1 MTASS
6 DESGSM
12 INQYVIKQNN
22 PVSTPGEAG
31 FSLLELAI
39 ALVILS
45 LMMGWLMTP
54 LRVQHSLQK
63 YQQTEQRLQ
72 IAQQA
77 LLGHAVIHHYLPCPD
92 TDSPPDGW
100 ENVLSNQSC
109 VGDEGILPWM
119 QLGLVATDAWGRY
132 FRYRAD
138 STFTH
143 HAQWFSV
150 AAAESASNV
159 QVLGDTGAA
168 TSIPSR
174 PAAIVLSHGENGL
187 GGIQSVS
194 GGQSHAMAAAV
205 HSDEQENADGDLTFV
220 DKAQQQTASAVF
232 DDKLIMLSPK
242 VLIQQ
247 MVQAQR
253 LP

>member
-1 MTASS
+1 MAYS
-6 DESGSM
+6 D
-12 INQYVIKQNN
+12 
-22 PVSTPGEAG
+22 G

-45 LMMGWLMTP
+45 LMMGWLITP
-54 LRVQHSLQK
+54 LRVQQSVQK

-72 IAQQA
+72 VIQQA
-77 LLGHAVIHHYLPCPD
+77 LVGHAVIHHYLPCPD
-92 TDSPPDGW
+92 TDNPPDGW
-100 ENVLSNQSC
+100 ENVLANQSC
-109 VGDEGILPWM
+109 ASDEGWLPWM

-143 HAQWFSV
+143 HAQWFTV
-150 AAAESASNV
+150 AAAENASNI
-159 QVLGDTGAA
+159 QVAGDNGVV
-168 TSIPSR
+168 TSVPSR
-174 PAAIVLSHGENGL
+174 PAAVVLSHGENGL

-194 GGQSHAMAAAV
+194 GGQVFALPVPV
-205 HSDEQENADGDLTFV
+205 HPDEQENADGDLSFV
-220 DKAQQQTASAVF
+220 DKPQQQAGGAVF
-232 DDKLIMLSPK
+232 DDRLVMLSPK

>member
-1 MTASS
+1 
-6 DESGSM
+6 M
-12 INQYVIKQNN
+12 IEQRVIRQDKQLYRLY
-22 PVSTPGEAG
+22 ADG

-72 IAQQA
+72 MAQQA
-77 LLGHAVIHHYLPCPD
+77 LLGHAVIYHYLPCPD
-92 TDSPPDGW
+92 TDNPPDGW
-100 ENVLSNQSC
+100 ENVSANQSC
-109 VGDEGILPWM
+109 ASDEGTLPWM

-159 QVLGDTGAA
+159 QVVGEAGAA
-168 TSIPSR
+168 TSTPSR

-205 HSDEQENADGDLTFV
+205 HPDEQENADGDLTFV
-220 DKAQQQTASAVF
+220 DKAYQQTANALF
-232 DDKLIMLSPK
+232 DDRLIMLSPK

>member
-1 MTASS
+1 MF
-6 DESGSM
+6 GRG
-12 INQYVIKQNN
+12 VIKRNN
-22 PVSTPGEAG
+22 PVSQPRETG

-45 LMMGWLMTP
+45 LMMGWIMTP

-72 IAQQA
+72 MAQQA
-77 LLGHAVIHHYLPCPD
+77 LQGHAVIHHYLPCPD

-100 ENVLSNQSC
+100 ENVSTNQSC
-109 VGDEGILPWM
+109 ASDEGILPWM

-138 STFTH
+138 SSFTH

-150 AAAESASNV
+150 TSAESASSV
-159 QVLGDTGAA
+159 QVVGEAGAS
-168 TSIPSR
+168 TSTPSR

-194 GGQSHAMAAAV
+194 GGQSHAMAEAV
-205 HSDEQENADGDLTFV
+205 HADEQENADGDLTFV
-220 DKAQQQTASAVF
+220 DKAQQQTANAVF

>member
-1 MTASS
+1 MISS
-6 DESGSM
+6 GKKFFTTYA
-12 INQYVIKQNN
+12 Q
-22 PVSTPGEAG
+22 G

-45 LMMGWLMTP
+45 LMMGWLMMP
-54 LRVQHSLQK
+54 LRVQHSMQK

-72 IAQQA
+72 MAQQA
-77 LLGHAVIHHYLPCPD
+77 LLGHALIHHYLPCPD
-92 TDSPPDGW
+92 TDNPPDGW
-100 ENVLSNQSC
+100 ENVLSGQGCTS
-109 VGDEGILPWM
+109 DEGVLPWM
-119 QLGLVATDAWGRY
+119 QLGLAATDAWGRY

-138 STFTH
+138 ATFSH
-143 HAQWFSV
+143 HALWFSV
-150 AAAESASNV
+150 TAAENASNI
-159 QVLGDTGAA
+159 QVTGDNGAA

-174 PAAIVLSHGENGL
+174 PAAMVLSHGENGL

-194 GGQSHAMAAAV
+194 GGVAHAMTAPE
-205 HSDEQENADGDLTFV
+205 HPDEQENADGDLVFV
-220 DKAQQQTASAVF
+220 DKVQQQTGSAVF
-232 DDKLIMLSPK
+232 DDRLIMLSPK

>member
-1 MTASS
+1 MMHSVVR
-6 DESGSM
+6 
-12 INQYVIKQNN
+12 Q
-22 PVSTPGEAG
+22 PGRKTLGNHVHG

-72 IAQQA
+72 LAQQA
-77 LLGHAVIHHYLPCPD
+77 LLGHALIHHYLPCPD
-92 TDSPPDGW
+92 TDNPPDGW
-100 ENVLSNQSC
+100 ENRSDQHCTHDKGV
-109 VGDEGILPWM
+109 LPWAE
-119 QLGLVATDAWGRY
+119 LGLVATDAWGRY
-132 FRYRAD
+132 FRYHAD
-138 STFTH
+138 ATFTH
-143 HAQWFSV
+143 RSQWFSIN
-150 AAAESASNV
+150 AAENASNIEV
-159 QVLGDTGAA
+159 IGDSGAA
-168 TSIPSR
+168 TSSPSH

-194 GGQSHAMAAAV
+194 GGLAYAMPAPSHPDELEN
-205 HSDEQENADGDLTFV
+205 SDDDLVFV
-220 DKAQQQTASAVF
+220 DKAQQQTGTAVF
-232 DDKLIMLSPK
+232 DDRLVMLSPK

>member
-1 MTASS
+1 MNIS
-6 DESGSM
+6 
-12 INQYVIKQNN
+12 NNHQCLIKQAHRVFN
-22 PVSTPGEAG
+22 SHEKG

-54 LRVQHSLQK
+54 LRVQQSLQK

-72 IAQQA
+72 MAQQG
-77 LLGHAVIHHYLPCPD
+77 LLGHAVIYHYLPCPD

-100 ENVLSNQSC
+100 ENVLPNQSC
-109 VGDEGILPWM
+109 TSVEGMLPWM

-132 FRYRAD
+132 FRYRVD
-138 STFTH
+138 STFSH

-150 AAAESASNV
+150 AAAENASNI
-159 QVLGDTGAA
+159 QVVGDSGAT
-168 TSIPSR
+168 TSSPSR

-194 GGQSHAMAAAV
+194 GGQSHAMTAPV
-205 HSDEQENADGDLTFV
+205 HPDEQENADGDLTFV
-220 DKAQQQTASAVF
+220 DKAQQQSGNAVF
-232 DDKLIMLSPK
+232 DDRLIMLSPK

>member
-1 MTASS
+1 MSRAPHNRQIDIRAAMS
-6 DESGSM
+6 
-12 INQYVIKQNN
+12 
-22 PVSTPGEAG
+22 G
-31 FSLLELAI
+31 FSLLEMAL

-54 LRVQHSLQK
+54 LRVQHGLQK
-63 YQQTEQRLQ
+63 YQQTEQRLYV
-72 IAQQA
+72 AQQA
-77 LLGHAVIHHYLPCPD
+77 LIGHAIIYHYLPCPD
-92 TDSPPDGW
+92 TDQPPDGW
-100 ENVLSNQSC
+100 ENVSANQSC
-109 VGDEGILPWM
+109 AGDEGLLPWL
-119 QLGLVATDAWGRY
+119 QLGLVATDAWGRF

-150 AAAESASNV
+150 SAAENASNI
-159 QVLGDTGAA
+159 QVSGDNGLV
-168 TSIPSR
+168 TSAPSR

-194 GGQSHAMAAAV
+194 GGQAHAMAAPT
-205 HSDEQENADGDLTFV
+205 HSDELENADGDLAFV
-220 DKAQQQTASAVF
+220 DKAQQQAAGAVF
-232 DDKLIMLSPK
+232 DDRLVMLSPK